1 MMRNFLLGQSAS
13 EVGSTAVD
21 SAASSSSAASSASGA
36 HDPAQMG
43 ACLPTLY
50 EQEMEEA
57 ADDDAA
63 GPSTVPADPPPP
75 PPIVTL
81 SPDSVLAEL
90 DNEDQV
96 ESMDGKESVMFIYL
110 HAVVRQLKKE
120 CSTTGKAVP
129 GDVEWLLPL
138 LKEDGYWLRAHK
150 ARHICKKLGVTFTCE
165 AYYTDVH
172 VWVPQLEFGI
182 EAMPSCVSCKCTAQV
197 QVHGW
202 SAKGEHVGRR
212 VCGMQRHYFMLTQ
225 RYICTACQAITE
237 ASRPRFTF
245 YGWDKEVLLNLPH
258 GYGLQFPAVLS
269 HRSGIDK
276 LVMDQ
281 MRVLFDAGVR
291 PERFSDMLVE
301 LHAKQHTLAHIKYEH
316 TYECEK
322 AFNPLATRDMF
333 SSFGDPLKYAGAV
346 PTGSYLAT
354 CYKAHHCDVRPQFD
368 AAMKK
373 VGSEGGIKI
382 DVSYK
387 LDKHIKKYHGVPL
400 SGGTMTV
407 LNGLG
412 EIRSQWS
419 VGTDAHAQ
427 HTPPLLAFIETE
439 KAHGRQL
446 PSSAS
451 TDKPHEDGPW
461 LIYKSVPFGK

>member
-1 MMRNFLLGQSAS
+1 MSSGSSGRKRGRGRDLRERKSRSVASATAAAAKKGKKAEEGRQSASADMMRNFVGM
-13 EVGSTAVD
+13 GSTAVG
-21 SAASSSSAASSASGA
+21 SAASSSSAASSASGAPALGA

-57 ADDDAA
+57 PADDDAA
-63 GPSTVPADPPPP
+63 GPRTVPADPPPP

-110 HAVVRQLKKE
+110 HAVVQQLKKE

-165 AYYTDVH
+165 AYYTDVR

-202 SAKGEHVGRR
+202 SAEHGHVGRR

-225 RYICTACQAITE
+225 RYICIACQAITN

-291 PERFSDMLVE
+291 PERFS
-301 LHAKQHTLAHIKYEH
+301 KIKLQNCTSLY
-316 TYECEK
+316 TY
-322 AFNPLATRDMF
+322 
-333 SSFGDPLKYAGAV
+333 
-346 PTGSYLAT
+346 
-354 CYKAHHCDVRPQFD
+354 
-368 AAMKK
+368 
-373 VGSEGGIKI
+373 
-382 DVSYK
+382 
-387 LDKHIKKYHGVPL
+387 
-400 SGGTMTV
+400 
-407 LNGLG
+407 
-412 EIRSQWS
+412 
-419 VGTDAHAQ
+419 
-427 HTPPLLAFIETE
+427 
-439 KAHGRQL
+439 
-446 PSSAS
+446 
-451 TDKPHEDGPW
+451 
-461 LIYKSVPFGK
+461 